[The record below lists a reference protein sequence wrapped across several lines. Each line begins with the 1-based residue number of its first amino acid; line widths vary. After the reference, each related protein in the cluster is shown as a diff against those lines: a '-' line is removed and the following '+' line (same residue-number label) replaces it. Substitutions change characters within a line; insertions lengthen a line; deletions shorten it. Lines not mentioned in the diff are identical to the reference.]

1 MKRDGQCIS
10 LWQNMPEHISK
21 HMPAEADVVIV
32 GGGITG
38 ISTALR
44 LQREGKKCVVLEA
57 QNIGFGTTGGTTCHL
72 NTLLD
77 TPYYTIKNNF
87 GEKNAQL
94 VYALTDKALNL
105 IEKNILGYD
114 IDCGFARKDAYLFS
128 QDEKQSKELDKIV
141 EAANEVGLEM
151 DFSKSI
157 PVPLPFE
164 KAAKISGQGQ
174 MHITKYLYGI
184 AEAFERMGGR
194 IIQNCRVTD
203 CVEEQGET
211 IVLTSKGKIK
221 AAHVVYAT
229 HTPPGVNV
237 LHFEIAPYRSYV
249 LAVTLVDNTYPDALV
264 YDLDEPY
271 HYYRTQEADGKKYL
285 IFGGEDHK
293 TGHEE
298 HTEFCFT
305 KLESYLRKYYNIDQ
319 VVFKWSS
326 QYFES
331 VDGIPYIGHLPGNP
345 ENVWVATGF
354 GGNGIIYGTATACI
368 LTDLICKGSSPYE
381 KLFSPSRFKPAAGFA
396 NAVKEGTDVIKQ
408 FAGKKLA
415 IEKINGASEL
425 AHNEAKLVKYE
436 GRSVG
441 LYKDEQG
448 KLFAVNP
455 ACPHIN
461 CSVSWNGAEK
471 SWDCPCHGSRFSFT
485 GELMTAPARKDLE
498 MIELFDPYVLPQ
510 SEKLINNI
518 QDVSFE

>member
-21 HMPAEADVVIV
+21 HMPLAADVVIV

-57 QNIGFGTTGGTTCHL
+57 QNIGFGTTGGSTSHL

-77 TPYYTIKNNF
+77 TAYYTIKNKF
-87 GEKNAQL
+87 GSKNAEL
-94 VYALTDKALNL
+94 VYALAHKSLNQ
-105 IEKNILGYD
+105 IEKNIIGYD
-114 IDCGFARKDAYLFS
+114 IDCGFERKDAYVFAH
-128 QDEKQSKELDKIV
+128 DEKQRKELDKIV
-141 EAANEVGLEM
+141 ASSSEVGLKM

-157 PVPLPFE
+157 PIPSPFE
-164 KAAKISGQGQ
+164 KAAKAPDQGQ

-211 IVLTSKGKIK
+211 IVLTSKGNIK
-221 AAHVVYAT
+221 TEHVIYAT

-249 LAVTLVDNTYPDALV
+249 LAVTLADNNYPDALV
-264 YDLDEPY
+264 YDLDAPY
-271 HYYRTQEADGKKYL
+271 HYYRTQEVDGKKYL

-298 HTEFCFT
+298 NTEYCFT
-305 KLESYLRKYYNIDQ
+305 KLESYLRKQYD
-319 VVFKWSS
+319 VEEVAFKWSS

-331 VDGIPYIGHLPGNP
+331 ADGLPYIGHLPGNP
-345 ENVWVATGF
+345 KNIWVATGF
-354 GGNGIIYGTATACI
+354 GGNGIIYGTATSCI

-381 KLFSPSRFKPAAGFA
+381 ELFSPARFKPVAGFA
-396 NAVKEGTDVIKQ
+396 NIVKESADVVAMFIDKK
-408 FAGKKLA
+408 FAVEE
-415 IEKINGASEL
+415 IEGAVAL
-425 AHNEAKLVKYE
+425 AHNDARLVKYE
-436 GRSVG
+436 SYTLG
-441 LYKDEQG
+441 LYKDEKG

-455 ACPHIN
+455 SCPHIK
-461 CSVSWNGAEK
+461 CSVGWNGAEK

-498 MIELFDPYVLPQ
+498 TIELIDPELQ
-510 SEKLINNI
+510 LQNNKPTSTI
-518 QDVSFE
+518 QDISFE